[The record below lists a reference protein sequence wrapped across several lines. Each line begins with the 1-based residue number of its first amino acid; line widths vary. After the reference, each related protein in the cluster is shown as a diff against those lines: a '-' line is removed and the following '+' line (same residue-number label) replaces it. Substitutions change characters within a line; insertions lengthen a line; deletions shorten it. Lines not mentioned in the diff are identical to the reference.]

1 MNQSSGPALSIVL
14 PSHNEARSLEWLL
27 PELRARYPQA
37 EIVVVNDG
45 SPDDTADVCARI
57 GVREVRHR
65 YNMGNG
71 AAVKSGA
78 RAAGGDVIVFMD
90 SDGQHH
96 PEDVARLVARLEE
109 GFDMVVG
116 ARGEG
121 SQASAGRSIAN
132 RVYNRLATWLTGH
145 RVLDLTSGMRAVR
158 ARKFR
163 EFLFLLPNGF
173 SYPTSITMAFFRAG
187 YPVAY
192 EPIVAA
198 RREGKSHIRPLRDGA
213 RFLLIIFRVA
223 TLYSPLKVFVPAA
236 ALTFLLGLVYY
247 AYTFTTEGRLTNA
260 TTILVTTSVLMFLMG
275 LISEQITTL
284 LYANA
289 QRAGEE

>member
-1 MNQSSGPALSIVL
+1 VSARVSIVL

-45 SPDDTADVCARI
+45 SPDDTSAVCAQA
-57 GVREVRHR
+57 GVREVRHH

-78 RAAGGDVIVFMD
+78 RAAGGEVLVFMD

-96 PEDVARLVARLEE
+96 PEDVARLLARLDE
-109 GFDMVVG
+109 GYAMVVG
-116 ARGEG
+116 ARTRA
-121 SQASAGRSIAN
+121 SQASAGRSVAN

-158 ARKFR
+158 AAKFR

-192 EPIVAA
+192 EPITAAA
-198 RREGKSHIRPLRDGA
+198 RQGKSHIRPLRDGA

-223 TLYSPLKVFVPAA
+223 TLYSPLKVFAPTAA
-236 ALTFLLGLVYY
+236 VTFLLGLGYY
-247 AYTFTTEGRLTNA
+247 LYTFATEGRLTNA

-275 LISEQITTL
+275 LVSEQITTL
-284 LYANA
+284 LYAGA
-289 QRAGEE
+289 QRAHEE

>member
-1 MNQSSGPALSIVL
+1 MSTSLSIIL
-14 PSHNEARSLEWLL
+14 PSHNEARSLERLL
-27 PELRARYPQA
+27 PELRARHPEA
-37 EIVVVNDG
+37 EIIVVNDG
-45 SPDDTADVCARI
+45 SPDDTSEVCARV

-78 RAAGGDVIVFMD
+78 RAASGEVLVFMD

-96 PEDVARLVARLEE
+96 PEDVARLLTRLDE
-109 GFDMVVG
+109 GYDMVVG
-116 ARGEG
+116 ARGRG
-121 SQASAGRSIAN
+121 SQANAGRFVAN
-132 RVYNRLATWLTGH
+132 GLYNRLASVLTGH

-158 ARKFR
+158 AAKFR

-198 RREGKSHIRPLRDGA
+198 ARRGKSHIRPLRDGA
-213 RFLLIIFRVA
+213 RFLIIIFRVA
-223 TLYSPLKVFVPAA
+223 TLYSPLKVFAPTAV
-236 ALTFLLGLVYY
+236 LTFLLGALYY
-247 AYTFTTEGRLTNA
+247 LYTFTTEGRLTNA
-260 TTILVTTSVLMFLMG
+260 TTVLLTTAVLIFLMG
-275 LISEQITTL
+275 LVSEQITTL
-284 LYANA
+284 LYASA
-289 QRAGEE
+289 QRSDED